1 LALEKSL
8 TGQAKLITLTKTY
21 MAAKR
26 ETGIGKHKKSHSHKT
41 KKRLEIKWRMLAARA
56 DKRKYNN

>member
-1 LALEKSL
+1 
-8 TGQAKLITLTKTY
+8 